1 MMNFRRQAR
10 SKPSQPLN
18 HPAGTDSLC
27 RRFFVHHAAVRHH
40 SAMTRR
46 LAILLLALLPLG
58 ACAQPPST
66 PVEGTDY
73 VVIPGGQ
80 PWQPLDGK
88 VEVVEVFAYT
98 CHHCADFQAYVD
110 AWKRKLP
117 ANVRFSYV
125 PAAYDPRNTY
135 ARAYFAAEQLGVLDT
150 THAPLFDA
158 IHDAQTVPISN
169 ASVDELAVFYGDQGV
184 DAAKFKAAMASPA
197 VDASMRHA
205 REFMLASG
213 LRGTPTLI
221 VDGRYRVQAGTHEDT
236 LRIVD
241 QLIAME
247 RAARKH

>member
-1 MMNFRRQAR
+1 
-10 SKPSQPLN
+10 
-18 HPAGTDSLC
+18 
-27 RRFFVHHAAVRHH
+27 
-40 SAMTRR
+40 MTRR

-58 ACAQPPST
+58 ACAQPAA

-80 PWQPLDGK
+80 PWQPPGGK
-88 VEVVEVFAYT
+88 IEVVEVFAYT
-98 CHHCADFQAYVD
+98 CHHCADFQPHVD

-117 ANVRFSYV
+117 ADVRFSYV
-125 PAAYDPRNTY
+125 PAAYDPRNAY

-169 ASVDELAVFYGDQGV
+169 ASVDELAVFYADQGV
-184 DAAKFKAAMASPA
+184 DAATFKAAMASPA
-197 VDASMRHA
+197 VDASMQHA

-221 VDGRYRVQAGTHEDT
+221 VDGKYRVQADTHEGA
-236 LRIVD
+236 LRVAD
-241 QLIAME
+241 HLIAME
-247 RAARKH
+247 RAARKR